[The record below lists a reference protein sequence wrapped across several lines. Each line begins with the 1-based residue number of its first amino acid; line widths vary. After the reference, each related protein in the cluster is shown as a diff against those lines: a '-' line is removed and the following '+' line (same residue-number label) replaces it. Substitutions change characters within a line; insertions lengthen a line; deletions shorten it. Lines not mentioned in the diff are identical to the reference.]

1 MEFLLYPCLQMI
13 WCFNNERRAYHS
25 FSSFFFLK
33 TYLTDRNLGLTVTS
47 SAQKVSSFAF
57 LLRSFPLASTFCS
70 RYVGSIYGWKTFTW
84 NLINEICGKRIFQ
97 FVYTFKYFVLKYIEI
112 DIRYMIIP
120 IFFIQT
126 KQFQSHFNFICI
138 FGINCK

>member
-1 MEFLLYPCLQMI
+1 MI

-84 NLINEICGKRIFQ
+84 KWLMKFAANAYFNLCIHLN
-97 FVYTFKYFVLKYIEI
+97 TSYIEI

>member
-97 FVYTFKYFVLKYIEI
+97 FVYTFKYFVYRDWYKIY
-112 DIRYMIIP
+112 DHP
-120 IFFIQT
+120 NFFYSNQT
-126 KQFQSHFNFICI
+126 ISISFQFYLHFWN
-138 FGINCK
+138 KL

>member
-84 NLINEICGKRIFQ
+84 KWLMKFAANAYFNLCIHLNTSYDWYKIYDHPNFLYSNQAISISFQ
-97 FVYTFKYFVLKYIEI
+97 FYL
-112 DIRYMIIP
+112 
-120 IFFIQT
+120 
-126 KQFQSHFNFICI
+126 HFWN
-138 FGINCK
+138 KL